1 MQFSTNRNGQVGND
15 IIAPKRS
22 FATRDARVG
31 ASFNG
36 DPLSLFL
43 SFFFHSYSSIQVTTN
58 DQSSRL
64 LRYT

>member
-22 FATRDARVG
+22 FATRDAEW
-31 ASFNG
+31 ALLYG